1 MISFQVMSRIAL
13 SYLQSLLLQQP
24 DLLTHSRPGAGAAA
38 DAYTKS
44 LMRI

>member
-1 MISFQVMSRIAL
+1 MSRIAF

-38 DAYTKS
+38 YTKS